1 MKLFLASVLNSRYIN
16 FVKCLQMFYVV
27 FYMYMQ
33 KFLRQKLHVKNVYM

>member
-1 MKLFLASVLNSRYIN
+1 
-16 FVKCLQMFYVV
+16 MFYVV